1 MSDSVQYVLHMPW
14 WVALLIAVG
23 GAWLFVL
30 GNRRL
35 DKTLRRM
42 GAVVVA
48 AAIILG
54 LVGFFWLT
62 PLQKA
67 VGKTKQLI
75 HDVDRQNWTDLGAQL
90 DDQTLVQAGSRT
102 MAEGRDDCVNR
113 VKSAYD
119 RYGVKSVWILSVDG
133 AQTESIIT
141 VTAVVVS
148 QQDATGGQGV
158 TSTWQLEYEQDGS
171 QWLLQKII
179 LIRVGGE
186 DGQHPIN
193 PF

>member
-1 MSDSVQYVLHMPW
+1 MSDSLEYVFHMPW
-14 WVALLIAVG
+14 WVALLIAVV

-35 DKTLRRM
+35 DKTLRRR
-42 GAVVVA
+42 GAAVVAVA
-48 AAIILG
+48 VVLG

-67 VGKTKQLI
+67 VGRTKQLI

-90 DDQTLVQAGSRT
+90 DDQTLVQAVGRT
-102 MAEGRDDCVNR
+102 MAEGRDDCVKK

-133 AQTESIIT
+133 VQTESIIT